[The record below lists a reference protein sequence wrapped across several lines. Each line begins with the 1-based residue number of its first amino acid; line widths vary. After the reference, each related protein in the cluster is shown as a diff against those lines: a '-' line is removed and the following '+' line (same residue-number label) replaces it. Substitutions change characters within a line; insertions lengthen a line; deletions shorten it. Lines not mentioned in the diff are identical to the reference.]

1 MSDFT
6 IILRSMQARL
16 FSTVT
21 TVITAA
27 VAVALML
34 VILSLKDAGR
44 KAFDRG
50 SGDMHLVVTAGG
62 SSPMVAVLNCVF
74 YANPP
79 RSPLSWPQYEQLA
92 KRAPWAYAIPTQQG
106 DSYAGQPVM
115 ATSKDFFAKFKPNP
129 GEDWKLAEGRFF
141 EASFEVVVGAA
152 AAKVTGLRVGE
163 KIHLT
168 HGIKQSSTLGDAS
181 KNEGIHIHDEYTY
194 TVVGILEPT
203 GGSHDRAL
211 FTDLNSTWIIHAH
224 DRRVRE
230 NPGVATTEA
239 DLLDEDMKITGV
251 YLRLVTRGGSD
262 TPANL
267 PQVFDSLRRDGSLT
281 VAQPAQEIAGLF
293 RIVSNI
299 DKLFVGIAGV
309 VMLSSGIAIMLALY
323 NSMEQRRRQIAV
335 LRVLGASQ
343 GRVFGLVVTESVL
356 IGLLGAAAGVLLA
369 FVGANIGAG
378 VLRESLGLVI
388 TPSLPPVELVSVL
401 VATVVLA
408 AVAGM
413 IPAAVAY
420 RTSVAR
426 SLRPLG

>member
-6 IILRSMQARL
+6 IILRSMRARM

-79 RSPLSWPQYEQLA
+79 RSPLAWPQYEQLA
-92 KRAPWAYAIPTQQG
+92 KRAPWSYAIPTQQG

-115 ATSKDFFAKFKPNP
+115 ATSTDFFAKFKPNP
-129 GEDWKLAEGRFF
+129 GEDWQLAEGRFF
-141 EASFEVVVGAA
+141 ETSFEIVVGAA

-168 HGIKQSSTLGDAS
+168 HGIKQSTTLGDAA
-181 KNEGIHIHDEYTY
+181 KNEGIHVHDEYTY
-194 TVVGILEPT
+194 TVVGVLEPT

-211 FTDLNSTWIIHAH
+211 FTDLKSTWIIHAH

-230 NPGVATTEA
+230 KPGVTTTEA

-251 YLRLVTRGGSD
+251 YLRLITRGGSD

-299 DKLFVGIAGV
+299 DKLFLGIAGV

-356 IGLLGAAAGVLLA
+356 IGLLGAATGVLLA

-378 VLRESLGLVI
+378 MLRQSLGLVI
-388 TPSLPPVELVSVL
+388 NPSLPPVELVSVL

>member
-1 MSDFT
+1 
-6 IILRSMQARL
+6 
-16 FSTVT
+16 
-21 TVITAA
+21 
-27 VAVALML
+27 
-34 VILSLKDAGR
+34 
-44 KAFDRG
+44 
-50 SGDMHLVVTAGG
+50 
-62 SSPMVAVLNCVF
+62 
-74 YANPP
+74 
-79 RSPLSWPQYEQLA
+79 
-92 KRAPWAYAIPTQQG
+92 
-106 DSYAGQPVM
+106 
-115 ATSKDFFAKFKPNP
+115 
-129 GEDWKLAEGRFF
+129 
-141 EASFEVVVGAA
+141 
-152 AAKVTGLRVGE
+152 
-163 KIHLT
+163 
-168 HGIKQSSTLGDAS
+168 
-181 KNEGIHIHDEYTY
+181 
-194 TVVGILEPT
+194 
-203 GGSHDRAL
+203 
-211 FTDLNSTWIIHAH
+211 
-224 DRRVRE
+224 
-230 NPGVATTEA
+230 
-239 DLLDEDMKITGV
+239 
-251 YLRLVTRGGSD
+251 
-262 TPANL
+262 
-267 PQVFDSLRRDGSLT
+267 

-299 DKLFVGIAGV
+299 DKLFLGIAGV

-408 AVAGM
+408 AIAGM